1 MVLCRIE
8 PCMHS
13 KEGLVIIEV
22 QFKWSYAGDHNRA
35 MHALQRGSG
44 HIEVQFKWSYAGG
57 IIIEPCMHSKEGRGP
72 VHTSPECL

>member
-13 KEGLVIIEV
+13 KEGLVIIEVQFKWSSKEGLVIEV

-44 HIEVQFKWSYAGG
+44 HIEVQFKWSYA
-57 IIIEPCMHSKEGRGP
+57 E
-72 VHTSPECL
+72 